1 MLNDMQIRMVT
12 FGMPVRDLAAA
23 TTWYQKVLQ
32 VGEPDLK
39 PTADIAEFD
48 LGSFWI
54 QLEEAPERAGL
65 QGITVNIEV
74 PNLAEQHRRLE
85 SAGVRLTDIES
96 VPGVVE
102 YFEAVDADDNR
113 LGFVKVLD

>member
-1 MLNDMQIRMVT
+1 MQMRAVT
-12 FGMPVRDLAAA
+12 FGIPVRDLEAA

-32 VGEPDLK
+32 VGDPDLK
-39 PTADIAEFD
+39 PAEGIAEFN
-48 LGSFWI
+48 LGLFWL

-65 QGITVNIEV
+65 HGVTVNVEILD
-74 PNLAEQHRRLE
+74 LAEQHTRLE
-85 SAGVRLTDIES
+85 SAGIRLTDIES

-113 LGFVKVLD
+113 LGFVKLLG